1 MKGKLWLGCSGWSY
15 DEWVGT
21 VYKNTKESKL
31 AAYSNLFDI
40 AEINSTFYRNP
51 SKGTVIG
58 WNRYTPED
66 FLLTAKMPQKVTHDK
81 NLDVSKGIKED
92 LEEFCGLMRPL
103 QESGK
108 LACILI
114 QLPPK
119 PKFKEDGV
127 RRFLEVLPEEYRY
140 AIEFRNSSWMREEAY
155 ELLKEF
161 KIAYTIVD
169 EPLLPPEIHITSDFA
184 YVRWHG
190 KGSKPWYN
198 YRYSLN
204 ELEPWI
210 PKLKTV
216 LENAERAY
224 GFFNNHYR
232 GYAPAN
238 CLQMLEMMDMITPEQ
253 SIARKGMEHFID
265 SNVDFSASVA
275 AKPKTATL
283 KDFKS
288 KGIEDLNVPELLG
301 LFMDIGRLRRAKA
314 ISDKELRI
322 DIMDKRTISATVR
335 DYKVVIDKEGKRIIH
350 DCGDW
355 SRVASNKNLCK
366 HIGKLILS
374 IDEDKAAKLLRKLH
388 SEKEEWEFRT

>member
-1 MKGKLWLGCSGWSY
+1 MKGKLRLGCSGWSY

-58 WNRYTPED
+58 WNRYTPEG
-66 FLLTAKMPQKVTHDK
+66 FLFTAKIPQKVTHDK
-81 NLDVSKGIKED
+81 TLDVSKGIKED
-92 LEEFCGLMRPL
+92 MEEFCGLMRPL

-108 LACILI
+108 LACLLI

-119 PKFKEDGV
+119 PKFEEEKV
-127 RRFLEVLPEEYRY
+127 RRVFEVLPEGFRY
-140 AIEFRNSSWMREEAY
+140 AIEFRNSSWMCEEAY

-169 EPLLPPEIHITSDFA
+169 EPLLSSEIHITSDFA
-184 YVRWHG
+184 YLRWHG
-190 KGSKPWYN
+190 RGSKPWYN

-216 LENAERAY
+216 LENSERAY

-238 CLQMLEMMDMITPEQ
+238 CLQMLEMMDLITPEQ
-253 SIARKGMEHFID
+253 LTARKGMEAFID
-265 SNVDFSASVA
+265 SNAAFSATVT

-283 KDFKS
+283 EDFKS

-301 LFMDIGRLRRAKA
+301 LFMDSGRLRRAKA
-314 ISDKELRI
+314 ISDKEVKI
-322 DIMDKRTISATVR
+322 DKMNEKTICATVR
-335 DYKVVIDKEGKRIIH
+335 GYKIVIDTEGKRIIH

-355 SRVASNKNLCK
+355 SRAAASKNLCK
-366 HIGKLILS
+366 HLGKLLLS
-374 IDEDKAAKLLRKLH
+374 IDEKEATSLLRRIH
-388 SEKEEWEFRT
+388 SDKELWNFGD

>member
-1 MKGKLWLGCSGWSY
+1 MKEKLLLGCSGWSY

-51 SKGTVIG
+51 SKGTVLG

-66 FLLTAKMPQKVTHDK
+66 FLFTAKMPQKVTHDK
-81 NLDVSKGIKED
+81 NIDVSKGIKED
-92 LEEFCGLMRPL
+92 MLEFCELMRPL
-103 QESGK
+103 QDSGK
-108 LACILI
+108 LACLLI
-114 QLPPK
+114 QLPPR
-119 PKFKEDGV
+119 PKFKEERV
-127 RRFLEVLPEEYRY
+127 RGFLEVLPEEYRY
-140 AIEFRNSSWMREEAY
+140 AIEFRNSSWMCEEAY
-155 ELLKEF
+155 ELLREF

-184 YVRWHG
+184 YIRWHG

-198 YRYSLN
+198 YRYSVN

-216 LENAERAY
+216 LENTERAY

-238 CLQMLEMMDMITPEQ
+238 CLQMLEMMDLITPQ
-253 SIARKGMEHFID
+253 QLVAKKGMEDYID
-265 SNVDFSASVA
+265 GNVAFSAVVTV
-275 AKPKTATL
+275 KPKTATIE
-283 KDFKS
+283 DFKS

-301 LFMDIGRLRRAKA
+301 LFMDSGRLRRAKA
-314 ISDKELRI
+314 ISDKELKI
-322 DIMDKRTISATVR
+322 LKSGQKAIEAKVR
-335 DYKVVIDKEGKRIIH
+335 DYDILIDIAGRRIIH

-355 SRVASNKNLCK
+355 SRCIPNKNLCK
-366 HIGKLILS
+366 HVGKVLLS
-374 IDEDKAAKLLRKLH
+374 IPDVIASNILMDIH
-388 SEKEEWEFRT
+388 SNKELWEFGN